1 MSERYVYRNHSR
13 RSCPSGGHRQ
23 PVYKRLRDPLGCAYL
38 EKVGE
43 TDTQDLIDSYRDE
56 TDINRIVRRYTA
68 GDTSVLARV
77 QGVYFDA
84 TGAPSNLT
92 TAFET
97 VNLAKDYF
105 NQLPASVQ
113 REFGSLGGFLSAIR
127 TVTDSP
133 APDRKPDRKPDK
145 KEVDNHE

>member
-1 MSERYVYRNHSR
+1 MNERFVHRNHSR
-13 RSCPSGGHRQ
+13 RTCPSGEHRQ
-23 PVYKRLRDPLGCAYL
+23 PIYKRLRDAQGCAYL

-84 TGAPSNLT
+84 TGAPQNLT
-92 TAFET
+92 TAFES

-127 TVTDSP
+127 TVTDSSV
-133 APDRKPDRKPDK
+133 PDRNVK

>member
-1 MSERYVYRNHSR
+1 MNERFVHRNHTR
-13 RSCPSGGHRQ
+13 RPCPSGEHRQ
-23 PVYKRLRDPLGCAYL
+23 PIYKRLRDAQGCAYL

-84 TGAPSNLT
+84 TGAPQNLT
-92 TAFET
+92 TAFES

-133 APDRKPDRKPDK
+133 ALDRNPK

>member
-1 MSERYVYRNHSR
+1 MNDRYVHRNHSR

-23 PVYKRLRDPLGCAYL
+23 PVYKRLRDPQGCPYL

-84 TGAPSNLT
+84 TGAPTNLT

-127 TVTDSP
+127 TIADPPVTN
-133 APDRKPDRKPDK
+133 RNPDK

>member
-1 MSERYVYRNHSR
+1 MNDRYVHRNRSR
-13 RSCPSGGHRQ
+13 RPCPSGEHRQ
-23 PVYKRLRDPLGCAYL
+23 PIYKRLRDSQGCAYL

-84 TGAPSNLT
+84 SGAPQNLT

-127 TVTDSP
+127 TVNDSP
-133 APDRKPDRKPDK
+133 APERKPN
-145 KEVDNHE
+145 KEVNDHE

>member
-1 MSERYVYRNHSR
+1 MSDRYVHRNHSR

-23 PVYKRLRDPLGCAYL
+23 PVYKRLRDPQGCAYL

-84 TGAPSNLT
+84 TGAPTNLT

-113 REFGSLGGFLSAIR
+113 REFGSLGGFLSAVR

-133 APDRKPDRKPDK
+133 APDRKPDK

>member
-1 MSERYVYRNHSR
+1 MSDRYVHRNHIR
-13 RSCPSGGHRQ
+13 RPCPSGGHRQ
-23 PVYKRLRDPLGCAYL
+23 PVYKRLRDPQGCAYL

-84 TGAPSNLT
+84 TGAPTNLT

-113 REFGSLGGFLSAIR
+113 REFGSLGGFLSAVR

-133 APDRKPDRKPDK
+133 APDRKTDRKPDK